1 MRFAGMAL
9 DAGKYI
15 NAGKQG
21 GNSMDS
27 IIAKA
32 NPDYTGLSG
41 AAGRLRSQEKV
52 NQFDAQAMVQ
62 NSAMNS
68 LATTKASAFG
78 AQSTIAQGEAAASAT
93 QAAGFGNMIGGL
105 AGGIGGLA
113 SSRSAKGAE
122 GIGKASTAG
131 WGNYPT
137 YNSKQA
143 AAGANSIGSATW

>member
-9 DAGKYI
+9 NAGNYI
-15 NAGKQG
+15 NAGKNG

-41 AAGRLRSQEKV
+41 TAGKLRSQEKV
-52 NQFDAQAMVQ
+52 SQFDAQAMVQ
-62 NSAMNS
+62 NAAMSS
-68 LATTKASAFG
+68 LANITASKFG
-78 AQSTIAQGEAAASAT
+78 AQATIAQGEAAASAT
-93 QAAGFGNMIGGL
+93 EAAGFGSMIGGL
-105 AGGIGGLA
+105 AGGIGGL
-113 SSRSAKGAE
+113 SSGRATKGAQA
-122 GIGKASTAG
+122 IGKASTTG

-143 AAGANSIGSATW
+143 SAGANSIGSATW